1 MTPLKEEI
9 AEMIFWANWKNTKP
23 GKEEG
28 TKCLEDES
36 QKKSH
41 PEADRARPDWGAP
54 RIRRIIC
61 TNCKG
66 KDKAKDD
73 RESVEDVGEIVLESP
88 FELPQLICGGQ

>member
-9 AEMIFWANWKNTKP
+9 AEMFFWANWKNTKP
-23 GKEEG
+23 GKEES
-28 TKCLEDES
+28 TKCLKDES

-41 PEADRARPDWGAP
+41 PEADGSGPNRGAP

-61 TNCKG
+61 SNCKG

-73 RESVEDVGEIVLESP
+73 RECVEDVGEIVLESP
-88 FELPQLICGGQ
+88 CELPQLICGGQ

>member
-9 AEMIFWANWKNTKP
+9 AEMIFWAIWKNTKP

-41 PEADRARPDWGAP
+41 PEADRASPDWGAP
-54 RIRRIIC
+54 RIRRVIC
-61 TNCKG
+61 SNCKG